1 MSEQFSSNYS
11 SNNDHQS
18 LSVGV
23 KEIVA
28 IGFRHKRSML
38 FCFLAVF
45 LGAVLVSILMPTSYQ
60 ANTKILVKRE
70 RVDPVISPGQ
80 SAPMMIKDEVTE
92 EELNSEVELL
102 ESDDV
107 MRQVAVAS
115 GLQNRSSMMSSIF
128 GREDEAGKIAKA
140 AQRLRAGLSI
150 DAVKKTNLINITYSS
165 GDPQQAALVLKN
177 LNEAYIRKH
186 AEVNRPAG
194 QFKFF
199 DQEAERYKTELA
211 DAEHQLGQFAT
222 EQGGVAPLLARD
234 QTLARLTEFT
244 ATLSQTRADMSATEQ
259 KIRTLEA
266 QAGIVPSR
274 ITTQSKSADDA
285 QVLQQMKSMLMTL
298 ELKRTE
304 LLTKYQPTYP
314 LVTEVDKQIADTH
327 ASIEAEE
334 AKPLKEETTD
344 QNPTYAY
351 VSTELAKAK
360 ADYSGYQA
368 RAAAM
373 EGIISMYKSKA
384 TELEQKGIQEQD
396 LQRVIKTDEENY
408 LLYQHKREEARMSDM
423 LDQTHILNVAVA
435 EAPAVP
441 VLPTGSRLTFVV
453 LGLVLGAVMS
463 VGLALALDYFD
474 PSFRTPSEVLSEL
487 NIPVLAAVPH
497 RVAGNYAPEFSPAAH
512 HDNGNGNGD
521 GHAAEA
527 EPVETYSSSSSFQS
541 HEQ

>member
-1 MSEQFSSNYS
+1 MSESQSQSGDQVFSIS
-11 SNNDHQS
+11 
-18 LSVGV
+18 V
-23 KEIVA
+23 KELIA
-28 IGFRHKRSML
+28 IGFRHKRSMF
-38 FCFLAVF
+38 FCFMAVF
-45 LGAVLVSILMPTSYQ
+45 VGAVLVGILMPTSYT
-60 ANTKILVKRE
+60 AHTEILVKRE

-80 SAPMMIKDEVTE
+80 AATMMVKEEVTE

-102 ESDDV
+102 EGDDV
-107 MRQVAVAS
+107 MKQVAVAT
-115 GLQNRSSMMSSIF
+115 GLDKRSSLMGKLF
-128 GREDEAGKIAKA
+128 GRDDAAGKIAKA
-140 AQRLRAGLSI
+140 AQRLRGSL
-150 DAVKKTNLINITYSS
+150 VVEPMKKTNLITISYSS
-165 GDPQQAALVLKN
+165 GNPQLVAAVLKN

-199 DQEAERYKTELA
+199 DQEAERYKTELSE
-211 DAEHQLGQFAT
+211 AEGQLSRFAG
-222 EQGGVAPLLARD
+222 EQGGVAPLIARD
-234 QTLARLTEFT
+234 QTLQRLTEFT
-244 ATLSQTRADMSATEQ
+244 ATLATTRAEMSATEQ
-259 KIRTLEA
+259 KIRTLES
-266 QAGIVPSR
+266 QAGVVPTR
-274 ITTQSKSADDA
+274 ITTQSRQADDA
-285 QVLQQMKSMLMTL
+285 QVLQQLKSMLMTL

-314 LVTEVDKQIADTH
+314 LVTEVDKQIADTRL
-327 ASIEAEE
+327 SIEKEE
-334 AKPLKEETTD
+334 SKPLKEETTD
-344 QNPTYAY
+344 QNPTFAY

-360 ADYSGYQA
+360 ADYSALTA

-373 EGIISMYKSKA
+373 EGIVSVYKQKA

-435 EAPAVP
+435 QAPAVP
-441 VLPTGSRLTFVV
+441 VLPTGSRMVFVV

-497 RVAGNYAPEFSPAAH
+497 RVGGGYGPGYAQPGPA
-512 HDNGNGNGD
+512 DS
-521 GHAAEA
+521 
-527 EPVETYSSSSSFQS
+527 EPVEVYSVPVQSSQ
-541 HEQ
+541 Q

>member
-1 MSEQFSSNYS
+1 MNQLPNSGSDQNFSIN
-11 SNNDHQS
+11 
-18 LSVGV
+18 V
-23 KEIVA
+23 KDLVA
-28 IGFRHKRSML
+28 IGFRHQRAML
-38 FCFLAVF
+38 LCFLAVF
-45 LGAVLVSILMPTSYQ
+45 CGAVMVGILMPTSYQ
-60 ANTKILVKRE
+60 AHTKILIKRE

-80 SAPMMIKDEVTE
+80 NAQVMVKDEVTE
-92 EELNSEVELL
+92 EEQNSEVELL

-107 MRQVAVAS
+107 MKQVSIAC
-115 GLQNRSSMMSSIF
+115 GLQNRSSLMGKLF

-140 AQRLRAGLSI
+140 AQRLRGSL
-150 DAVKKTNLINITYSS
+150 VVEPMKKTNLISVTYSS
-165 GDPQQAALVLKN
+165 ADPQQAAQVLKV
-177 LNEAYIRKH
+177 LNEAYIKKH

-199 DQEAERYKTELA
+199 DQEAERYKQELT
-211 DAEHQLGQFAT
+211 DAEGQLSLFAA
-222 EQGGVAPLLARD
+222 EKGGVAPLVERD
-234 QTLARLTEFT
+234 QSLARLAEFT
-244 ATLSQTRADMSATEQ
+244 ATLSSTRAEMAGTEQ
-259 KIRTLEA
+259 KIRTLES
-266 QAGIVPSR
+266 QSGTVPLN
-274 ITTQSKSADDA
+274 ITTSERKTDDA

-327 ASIEAEE
+327 AAIEKEE
-334 AKPLKEETTD
+334 AKPLHDVTTD

-360 ADYSGYQA
+360 ADYSALEA
-368 RAAAM
+368 RATAM
-373 EGIISMYKSKA
+373 QSIISLYKTQA
-384 TELEQKGIQEQD
+384 TQLEQKGIQEQD
-396 LQRVIKTDEENY
+396 LQRIIKTDEENY

-441 VLPTGSRLTFVV
+441 VLPTGSRMVFVV

-497 RVAGNYAPEFSPAAH
+497 RVSGGCGSNYG
-512 HDNGNGNGD
+512 GNGRSG
-521 GHAAEA
+521 
-527 EPVETYSSSSSFQS
+527 EPEPLEVYSAPFQTP
-541 HEQ
+541 QQ

>member
-1 MSEQFSSNYS
+1 VM
-11 SNNDHQS
+11 
-18 LSVGV
+18 V
-23 KEIVA
+23 
-28 IGFRHKRSML
+28 
-38 FCFLAVF
+38 
-45 LGAVLVSILMPTSYQ
+45 
-60 ANTKILVKRE
+60 
-70 RVDPVISPGQ
+70 
-80 SAPMMIKDEVTE
+80 KDEVTE
-92 EELNSEVELL
+92 DELNSEVELL

-115 GLQNRSSMMSSIF
+115 GLNKRSSLMGKIL
-128 GREDEAGKIAKA
+128 GREDEAGKTAKA
-140 AQRLRAGLSI
+140 AQRLRGSLI
-150 DAVKKTNLINITYSS
+150 VEPIKKTNLIQVTYSS
-165 GDPQQAALVLKN
+165 GDPQLAAAVLRN
-177 LNEAYIRKH
+177 LNDAYIRKH

-199 DQEAERYKTELA
+199 DQEAERYKKELS
-211 DAEHQLGQFAT
+211 DAENQLSQFAG
-222 EQGGVAPLLARD
+222 ENGGVAPLLARD
-234 QTLARLTEFT
+234 QTLTRLTEFT
-244 ATLSQTRADMSATEQ
+244 ATLSTTRAEMAATQ
-259 KIRTLEA
+259 KIRTLENQSGA
-266 QAGIVPSR
+266 MPSN
-274 ITTQSKSADDA
+274 ITTSSRKTDDA

-314 LVTEVDKQIADTH
+314 LVTEVDKQIADTRT
-327 ASIEAEE
+327 SIEKEE
-334 AKPLKEETTD
+334 AKPLLEETTG
-344 QNPTYAY
+344 QNPTYQY

-360 ADYSGYQA
+360 ADYSALQA

-373 EGIISMYKSKA
+373 ESIITMYKQKA

-423 LDQTHILNVAVA
+423 LDQTHILNVAIA

-441 VLPTGSRLTFVV
+441 VLPTGSRMIFVV

-497 RVAGNYAPEFSPAAH
+497 RVSGGYGA
-512 HDNGNGNGD
+512 NGN
-521 GHAAEA
+521 AVAP
-527 EPVETYSSSSSFQS
+527 EPVEVFSVPFQS
-541 HEQ
+541 SQQ

>member
-1 MSEQFSSNYS
+1 MSEFQSQSGDQAFSIS
-11 SNNDHQS
+11 
-18 LSVGV
+18 V
-23 KEIVA
+23 KELIA
-28 IGFRHKRSML
+28 IGFRHKRSMF
-38 FCFLAVF
+38 FCFMAVF
-45 LGAVLVSILMPTSYQ
+45 IGAVLVGLLMPTSYT
-60 ANTKILVKRE
+60 AHTEILVKRE

-80 SAPMMIKDEVTE
+80 AAPVMVKEEVTE

-107 MRQVAVAS
+107 MKQVAVAS
-115 GLQNRSSMMSSIF
+115 GLDKRSSLMGKLF
-128 GREDEAGKIAKA
+128 GRDDAAGKIAKA
-140 AQRLRAGLSI
+140 AQRLRGSL
-150 DAVKKTNLINITYSS
+150 VVEPMKKTNLISISYSS
-165 GDPQQAALVLKN
+165 GNPQQAALVLKN
-177 LNEAYIRKH
+177 LNDAYIRKH

-199 DQEAERYKTELA
+199 DQEAERYKSELA
-211 DAEHQLGQFAT
+211 DAEGQLSHFAA
-222 EQGGVAPLLARD
+222 EQGGVAPLVARD

-244 ATLSQTRADMSATEQ
+244 ATLATTRAEMSATEQ
-259 KIRTLEA
+259 KIRTLESQSGA
-266 QAGIVPSR
+266 MPSN
-274 ITTQSKSADDA
+274 ITTSSRKTDDA

-314 LVTEVDKQIADTH
+314 LVTEVDKQISDTR
-327 ASIEAEE
+327 ASIAKEE
-334 AKPLKEETTD
+334 AKPLLEETTG
-344 QNPTYAY
+344 QNPTYQY

-360 ADYSGYQA
+360 ADYSALQA

-373 EGIISMYKSKA
+373 EGIVSLYKQKA

-396 LQRVIKTDEENY
+396 LQRAIKTDEENY

-435 EAPAVP
+435 QAPAVP
-441 VLPTGSRLTFVV
+441 VLPTGSRMVFVV

-497 RVAGNYAPEFSPAAH
+497 RSGGYGASYNSGTVV
-512 HDNGNGNGD
+512 
-521 GHAAEA
+521 A
-527 EPVETYSSSSSFQS
+527 EPVEAFPVPVESSQ
-541 HEQ
+541 Q

>member
-1 MSEQFSSNYS
+1 MSQQFSSHS
-11 SNNDHQS
+11 GDQAFSI
-18 LSVGV
+18 GV
-23 KEIVA
+23 KDLVA

-38 FCFLAVF
+38 LCFLTVF
-45 LGAVLVSILMPTSYQ
+45 FGAVLVGILMPTSYQ
-60 ANTKILVKRE
+60 AHTKLLVKRE

-80 SAPMMIKDEVTE
+80 AAPVMVKDEVTE

-107 MRQVAVAS
+107 MRQVSVAS
-115 GLQNRSSMMSSIF
+115 GLDQRTSLMGKIL
-128 GREDEAGKIAKA
+128 GREDQAGKIAKA
-140 AQRLRAGLSI
+140 AQRLRGSL
-150 DAVKKTNLINITYSS
+150 VVEPMKKTNLISITYSS

-199 DQEAERYKTELA
+199 DQEAERYKQELA
-211 DAEHQLGQFAT
+211 DAEHQLSQFAA

-234 QTLARLTEFT
+234 QTLQRLTDFT

-259 KIRTLEA
+259 KIRTLESQSGA
-266 QAGIVPSR
+266 VPSR
-274 ITTQSKSADDA
+274 ITTQSRQTDDA

-327 ASIEAEE
+327 AAIEKEE

-360 ADYSGYQA
+360 ADYAALQA

-373 EGIISMYKSKA
+373 QSIIGMYKTQA

-435 EAPAVP
+435 EAPVVP
-441 VLPTGSRLTFVV
+441 VLPTGSRMVFVV

-463 VGLALALDYFD
+463 VGWALALDYFD
-474 PSFRTPSEVLSEL
+474 PSFRTPSEVLNEL

-497 RVAGNYAPEFSPAAH
+497 RVTGGGYGSNH
-512 HDNGNGNGD
+512 NGNGNGRSGD
-521 GHAAEA
+521 A
-527 EPVETYSSSSSFQS
+527 EPLEVFSAPFQAPQ
-541 HEQ
+541 E

>member
-1 MSEQFSSNYS
+1 MSEFASNTGDQTFAF
-11 SNNDHQS
+11 NI
-18 LSVGV
+18 
-23 KEIVA
+23 KELLA

-45 LGAVLVSILMPTSYQ
+45 LGAVLVGVLMPTSYQ
-60 ANTKILVKRE
+60 AHTKLFVKRE

-80 SAPMMIKDEVTE
+80 SAPVMVKDEVTE

-107 MRQVAVAS
+107 MRQVVIAS
-115 GLQNRSSMMSSIF
+115 GLDKHSSLLGKIV
-128 GREDEAGKIAKA
+128 GREDEAGKVAKA
-140 AQRLRAGLSI
+140 AQRLRGSL
-150 DAVKKTNLINITYSS
+150 VVEPMKKTNVINITYSS
-165 GDPQQAALVLKN
+165 GDPQQAATVLKN

-199 DQEAERYKTELA
+199 DQEAERYKKELG
-211 DAEHQLGQFAT
+211 DAENQLAQFAE

-244 ATLSQTRADMSATEQ
+244 ATLAQTRADMSATEQ
-259 KIRTLEA
+259 KIRTLESQSGA
-266 QAGIVPSR
+266 MPSR
-274 ITTQSKSADDA
+274 ITTQARQTDDA
-285 QVLQQMKSMLMTL
+285 QVLQQLKSMLMTL

-314 LVTEVDKQIADTH
+314 LVTEVDKQIADTR
-327 ASIEAEE
+327 ASIEKEE

-360 ADYSGYQA
+360 ADYSGLQA

-373 EGIISMYKSKA
+373 ESIISMYKQKA

-441 VLPTGSRLTFVV
+441 VLPTGSRIIFVV
-453 LGLVLGAVMS
+453 LGLVLGTVMS

-474 PSFRTPSEVLSEL
+474 PSFRTPSEVLNEL

-497 RVAGNYAPEFSPAAH
+497 RVSGGYIPSMNGGGNPQPA
-512 HDNGNGNGD
+512 
-521 GHAAEA
+521 EP
-527 EPVETYSSSSSFQS
+527 EPVEVYSVPFQS
-541 HEQ
+541 SQE

>member
-1 MSEQFSSNYS
+1 MSELSSQRDDQRFSI
-11 SNNDHQS
+11 
-18 LSVGV
+18 SV
-23 KEIVA
+23 KDLIA

-45 LGAVLVSILMPTSYQ
+45 LGAVLVGILMPTSYQ
-60 ANTKILVKRE
+60 AHTEILVKRE

-80 SAPMMIKDEVTE
+80 SAPVMVKDEVTE

-102 ESDDV
+102 ESDEV
-107 MRQVAVAS
+107 MREVAVAS
-115 GLQNRSSMMSSIF
+115 GLQKRSSLMGRIF

-140 AQRLRAGLSI
+140 AQRLRGSL
-150 DAVKKTNLINITYSS
+150 VVEPMKKTNLISITYSS
-165 GDPQQAALVLKN
+165 ADPQQAALVLKN

-199 DQEAERYKTELA
+199 DQEAERYKKELA
-211 DAEHQLGQFAT
+211 DAENQLSQFAAS
-222 EQGGVAPLLARD
+222 QGGVAPLLARD

-244 ATLSQTRADMSATEQ
+244 ATLSSTRAEMSSTEQ
-259 KIRTLEA
+259 KIRTLEN
-266 QAGIVPSR
+266 QSGGMPSR
-274 ITTQSKSADDA
+274 ITTSSRKTDDA

-327 ASIEAEE
+327 AAIQKEE
-334 AKPLKEETTD
+334 AKPLLEETTD

-360 ADYSGYQA
+360 ADYSGLQA

-373 EGIISMYKSKA
+373 ESIVGLYKTKA

-441 VLPTGSRLTFVV
+441 VLPTGSRMVFVV
-453 LGLVLGAVMS
+453 LGLVLGTVMS

-497 RVAGNYAPEFSPAAH
+497 RVSGGYGSNYG
-512 HDNGNGNGD
+512 DNGNGRSG
-521 GHAAEA
+521 ES
-527 EPVETYSSSSSFQS
+527 EPVEVYSVPLQS
-541 HEQ
+541 RQQ

>member
-1 MSEQFSSNYS
+1 
-11 SNNDHQS
+11 
-18 LSVGV
+18 
-23 KEIVA
+23 
-28 IGFRHKRSML
+28 
-38 FCFLAVF
+38 
-45 LGAVLVSILMPTSYQ
+45 
-60 ANTKILVKRE
+60 
-70 RVDPVISPGQ
+70 
-80 SAPMMIKDEVTE
+80 
-92 EELNSEVELL
+92 
-102 ESDDV
+102 
-107 MRQVAVAS
+107 
-115 GLQNRSSMMSSIF
+115 
-128 GREDEAGKIAKA
+128 
-140 AQRLRAGLSI
+140 
-150 DAVKKTNLINITYSS
+150 
-165 GDPQQAALVLKN
+165 
-177 LNEAYIRKH
+177 
-186 AEVNRPAG
+186 
-194 QFKFF
+194 
-199 DQEAERYKTELA
+199 
-211 DAEHQLGQFAT
+211 
-222 EQGGVAPLLARD
+222 
-234 QTLARLTEFT
+234 
-244 ATLSQTRADMSATEQ
+244 
-259 KIRTLEA
+259 
-266 QAGIVPSR
+266 
-274 ITTQSKSADDA
+274 
-285 QVLQQMKSMLMTL
+285 MTL

-327 ASIEAEE
+327 ASIEGEE

-453 LGLVLGAVMS
+453 LGLVLGSVMS

-497 RVAGNYAPEFSPAAH
+497 RVSTSSYAAAYAEPVH
-512 HDNGNGNGD
+512 AENGNGNGS
-521 GHAAEA
+521 GHAADA
-527 EPVETYSSSSSFQS
+527 EPVETYSGSFES

>member
-1 MSEQFSSNYS
+1 MSEFQSQNGDQAFSIS
-11 SNNDHQS
+11 
-18 LSVGV
+18 V
-23 KEIVA
+23 KELIA
-28 IGFRHKRSML
+28 IGFRHKRSMF
-38 FCFLAVF
+38 FCFIAVF
-45 LGAVLVSILMPTSYQ
+45 IGAVLVGLLMPTSYTAHTQ
-60 ANTKILVKRE
+60 ILVKRE

-80 SAPMMIKDEVTE
+80 AAPVMVKEEVTE

-102 ESDDV
+102 EGDDV
-107 MRQVAVAS
+107 MKQVAVAS
-115 GLQNRSSMMSSIF
+115 GLDKRSSLMGKLF
-128 GREDEAGKIAKA
+128 GRDDAAGKVAKA
-140 AQRLRAGLSI
+140 AQRLRGSLVVEAM
-150 DAVKKTNLINITYSS
+150 KKTNLISVSYSS
-165 GDPQQAALVLKN
+165 GNPQQAAAVLKN
-177 LNEAYIRKH
+177 LNDAYIRKH

-211 DAEHQLGQFAT
+211 DAESQLSRFAGET
-222 EQGGVAPLLARD
+222 GGVAPLVARD

-244 ATLSQTRADMSATEQ
+244 ATLATTRAEMAATEQ
-259 KIRTLEA
+259 KIRTLESQSGA
-266 QAGIVPSR
+266 MPSN
-274 ITTQSKSADDA
+274 ITTSSRKTDDA

-314 LVTEVDKQIADTH
+314 LVTEVDKQISDTRD
-327 ASIEAEE
+327 SIAKEE
-334 AKPLKEETTD
+334 AKPLLEETTG
-344 QNPTYAY
+344 QNPTYQY

-360 ADYSGYQA
+360 ADYSALQA

-373 EGIISMYKSKA
+373 EGIVSLYKQKS

-396 LQRVIKTDEENY
+396 LQRAIKTDEENY
-408 LLYQHKREEARMSDM
+408 LLYQHKREEARMSEL

-435 EAPAVP
+435 QAPAVP
-441 VLPTGSRLTFVV
+441 VLPTGSRMVFVV

-497 RVAGNYAPEFSPAAH
+497 RSGGYAGYGAGTAVA
-512 HDNGNGNGD
+512 
-521 GHAAEA
+521 A
-527 EPVETYSSSSSFQS
+527 EPVAAYSVPVQSSQ
-541 HEQ
+541 Q

>member
-1 MSEQFSSNYS
+1 MSEQFSSHS
-11 SNNDHQS
+11 SDQS
-18 LSVGV
+18 FSINL
-23 KEIVA
+23 KDLVA
-28 IGFRHKRSML
+28 IGYRHKRSML
-38 FCFLAVF
+38 LCFLAVF
-45 LGAVLVSILMPTSYQ
+45 IGAVLVGILMPTSYQ
-60 ANTKILVKRE
+60 AHTKILVKRE

-80 SAPMMIKDEVTE
+80 AAPVMVKDEVTE

-102 ESDDV
+102 EGDEV

-115 GLQNRSSMMSSIF
+115 GLDKRSSLMGKIL
-128 GREDEAGKIAKA
+128 GREDQAGKVAKA
-140 AQRLRAGLSI
+140 AQRLRGGL
-150 DAVKKTNLINITYSS
+150 VVEPMKKTNLISITYSS

-177 LNEAYIRKH
+177 LNDAYIKKH

-199 DQEAERYKTELA
+199 DQEAERYKKELA
-211 DAEHQLGQFAT
+211 DAENQLSHFAG
-222 EQGGVAPLLARD
+222 EQGGVAPLVARD
-234 QTLARLTEFT
+234 QTLQRLTDFT
-244 ATLSQTRADMSATEQ
+244 ATLSTTRAEMSATEQ
-259 KIRTLEA
+259 KIRTLESQSGA
-266 QAGIVPSR
+266 LPSR
-274 ITTQSKSADDA
+274 ITTQSRSTDDA
-285 QVLQQMKSMLMTL
+285 QVLQQMKTMLMTL

-327 ASIEAEE
+327 ASIEKEE
-334 AKPLKEETTD
+334 AKPLHDVTTD

-360 ADYSGYQA
+360 ADYSALEA

-373 EGIISMYKSKA
+373 QSIIGLYKTQA
-384 TELEQKGIQEQD
+384 TQLEQKGIQEQD
-396 LQRVIKTDEENY
+396 LQRIIKTDEENY

-441 VLPTGSRLTFVV
+441 VLPTGSRMVFVV

-497 RVAGNYAPEFSPAAH
+497 RVSGGYGSNYG
-512 HDNGNGNGD
+512 GNGNS
-521 GHAAEA
+521 AAH
-527 EPVETYSSSSSFQS
+527 EPLEVYSAPFQTP
-541 HEQ
+541 QQ